1 MIRNKKLYIGLFIVL
16 FITLLALIAPYI
28 STFHPAEN
36 DLVHRL
42 MPPNQV
48 HFLGTDHL
56 GRDVFSRLVYGA
68 RLSIGISLFVLIISL
83 VIGTLLGILAGY
95 YGGIVD
101 DIIMTITEIL
111 LAFPSMILS
120 LAIVGIMGAG
130 IKNTIIAVSVF
141 SWIGYTKLVRGMV
154 MSFIQ
159 KDFVKSARICG
170 SSDFKIMF
178 IHILPNIF
186 NNIIVYSVTS
196 ISTVMMQI
204 SSLSFLGLGVQPPI
218 AEWGNMLNEAK
229 GYITNAP
236 WLIIA
241 PSAAL
246 VLMIMGFNLLGDG
259 VAEYLNNKKNG
270 SV

>member
-83 VIGTLLGILAGY
+83 AIGTLLGILAGY

-111 LAFPSMILS
+111 LALS
-120 LAIVGIMGAG
+120 L
-130 IKNTIIAVSVF
+130 
-141 SWIGYTKLVRGMV
+141 
-154 MSFIQ
+154 
-159 KDFVKSARICG
+159 
-170 SSDFKIMF
+170 
-178 IHILPNIF
+178 IHILFCGI
-186 NNIIVYSVTS
+186 
-196 ISTVMMQI
+196 
-204 SSLSFLGLGVQPPI
+204 
-218 AEWGNMLNEAK
+218 
-229 GYITNAP
+229 
-236 WLIIA
+236 
-241 PSAAL
+241 
-246 VLMIMGFNLLGDG
+246 
-259 VAEYLNNKKNG
+259 
-270 SV
+270 